1 MDHISVCWHHISA
14 AHSILRGTT
23 GLKSPTIFARL
34 AHQSVLIPLQLYQR
48 TCMGYKRCPS
58 PADFSAVSFVR
69 NYKLGFAQRK
79 YRTVGGLHH
88 NAGFLRVKCEWFEP
102 NEK

>member
-1 MDHISVCWHHISA
+1 
-14 AHSILRGTT
+14 
-23 GLKSPTIFARL
+23 
-34 AHQSVLIPLQLYQR
+34 
-48 TCMGYKRCPS
+48 MGYKRCPS